1 MLADRSGGGPPGHP
15 QQTARARGPA
25 GARRAAFVP
34 RAVSSG
40 DSHDAAGPD
49 CLSRRFQAFLFS
61 LPLLAAAG
69 SVSGNLPISPFAA
82 YNC

>member
-1 MLADRSGGGPPGHP
+1 MRTGPAAGL
-15 QQTARARGPA
+15 QATLSRRRVPA

-69 SVSGNLPISPFAA
+69 SVSGNLPISRFAA